1 MVRSPWPTLSLQDSL
16 NVLWT
21 WVERDH
27 ASLDEDLWRERV
39 SEALAWDETTAATWH
54 RQPGR

>member
-39 SEALAWDETTAATWH
+39 SEALAWDETAAAAWH